1 MHRLGRVWQR
11 PPGLGTVPSPS
22 EHRNRSPSLVWG
34 APSRSHTH
42 PGSGTAL
49 PHAPSRRPGPGGSP
63 ATAPGRRCRHSRAPR
78 AAVSQAARY
87 RKERRAAI
95 SFQNV
100 SCLRRAASPRLPAA
114 SSGSAECMVPAEAA
128 GLAPP
133 PRSAPHASPVPEPGM
148 ASGPRRSVGLSPAAG
163 TGPQGPMQE
172 LSVGGDG
179 TDSPAAPTPLP
190 PPPAHST
197 ACTGNT
203 GVLVSGPRTPWPRL
217 ELPAG
222 AGGRQGTAKPA
233 QTATVLGMG
242 RLACFTPACGFQ
254 LSARRRQRPPGAG
267 GELLLEARCFDGFCL
282 SPAEEQW
289 QPMALPQRHRGG
301 GSQPS
306 WPARAPGPRWKPP
319 GPGATGLTEEVWP
332 GLETQ
337 RAPPGAEQRTPQLV
351 GRDGTGSA
359 GTSQVSRQIWEPKM
373 ENSHHYRNKETPC
386 MA

>member
-11 PPGLGTVPSPS
+11 APGLGMVPSSS
-22 EHRNRSPSLVWG
+22 EHRNRSPSLERG

-49 PHAPSRRPGPGGSP
+49 PHAPFRRPGPGGSP

-114 SSGSAECMVPAEAA
+114 SSATAVCTVPTERA

-133 PRSAPHASPVPEPGM
+133 PCSAPHASPVPEPGR

-179 TDSPAAPTPLP
+179 TDSPAALTPLP

-203 GVLVSGPRTPWPRL
+203 GVLVSSPRTPWPRL
-217 ELPAG
+217 ELPAR
-222 AGGRQGTAKPA
+222 AGGQQGTAKPA

-282 SPAEEQW
+282 SLAEEQW
-289 QPMALPQRHRGG
+289 QPMVLPQRHRGG

-332 GLETQ
+332 ALETQ
-337 RAPPGAEQRTPQLV
+337 RAPPGAEAMDPAAGGQRWDWQCWDQPSVPANL
-351 GRDGTGSA
+351 GAKNGELASL
-359 GTSQVSRQIWEPKM
+359 
-373 ENSHHYRNKETPC
+373 
-386 MA
+386 